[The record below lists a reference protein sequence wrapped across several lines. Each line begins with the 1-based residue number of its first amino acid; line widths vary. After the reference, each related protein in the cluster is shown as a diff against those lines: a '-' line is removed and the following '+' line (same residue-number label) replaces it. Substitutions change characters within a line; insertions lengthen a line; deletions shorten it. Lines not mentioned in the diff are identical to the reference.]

1 MARLT
6 VTARGQ
12 VTLRKEYLQHF
23 GVRPGDKIELTLLPN
38 GRGEISAARPGG
50 SWDDFIGCLAGKTN
64 VRLTID
70 EMNEAIGAAAAE
82 AGMAGLKR

>member
-23 GVRPGDKIELTLLPN
+23 GVRPGDKIDLTLLPH
-38 GRGEISAARPGG
+38 GRGEIRSARPEG
-50 SWDDFIGCLAGKTN
+50 SWDDFIGCLAGKTK
-64 VRLTID
+64 VRLTIE
-70 EMNEAIGAAAAE
+70 EMNEAIGAAAAK